1 MKKAAGITGII
12 LFLLGIV
19 LLFATRSSIVP
30 AFSTPVDIAEDGMAA
45 VEPGTAVEADLDMV
59 FERFSRRDN
68 RDYHVITVW
77 SGEYG
82 YFIPISISSNNAG
95 DYTKVV
101 NETMDY
107 AYGYTNDYGTET
119 VHFQGVVRELD
130 DTTADKMKDW
140 FREKGLFTRE
150 SDMDEAMLPY
160 MLYEVDLAGAKQ
172 NTILFAWMAILGLIL
187 LCVGIFAA
195 PEVKISLKLKE
206 TKINGV
212 TYQVG
217 QLRVLNSLLMKGKKK
232 EAQKMLTEK
241 FHVDSGYAAFVIDN
255 WNEYFY

>member
-1 MKKAAGITGII
+1 M
-12 LFLLGIV
+12 
-19 LLFATRSSIVP
+19 
-30 AFSTPVDIAEDGMAA
+30 EA
-45 VEPGTAVEADLDMV
+45 VGPGTAVETDLNMV

-82 YFIPISISSNNAG
+82 YFIPISISSNDAG
-95 DYTKVV
+95 DYTRVV

-107 AYGYTNDYGTET
+107 AYGYTNDYGTKT

-130 DTTADKMKDW
+130 DTTADQMKDW

-160 MLYEVDLAGAKQ
+160 MLYQVDLNGTKE
-172 NTILFAWMAILGLIL
+172 NTFLFAWITIAGLVL
-187 LCVGIFAA
+187 LCIGIFA
-195 PEVKISLKLKE
+195 PSEVKISLQLKE
-206 TKINGV
+206 TKMNGV
-212 TYQVG
+212 TYRIDQFRG
-217 QLRVLNSLLMKGKKK
+217 INSLLMKGKKQ
-232 EAQKMLTEK
+232 EAQRMLTER
-241 FHVDSGYAAFVIDN
+241 FHVDPGYAAFVIEN

>member
-1 MKKAAGITGII
+1 MKKTSKIIGII
-12 LFLLGIV
+12 LFLLGVV
-19 LLFATRSSIVP
+19 LLFATRNFIVP
-30 AFSTPVDIAEDGMAA
+30 AFSTPVDITEEGMEA
-45 VEPGTAVEADLDMV
+45 VGPNTAVETDFDLV
-59 FERFSRRDN
+59 FERFSRRES

-82 YFIPISISSNNAG
+82 YFIPISIASENAG

-107 AYGYTNDYGTET
+107 AYGYTDDYGTET

-160 MLYEVDLAGAKQ
+160 MLYEVDLTGAKQ
-172 NTILFAWMAILGLIL
+172 NTILFAWIAIVGFVF
-187 LCVGIFAA
+187 LCVGIFL
-195 PEVKISLKLKE
+195 PTEVKISLKLKE

-212 TYQVG
+212 TY
-217 QLRVLNSLLMKGKKK
+217 RVEQFRVVNSLIMKGKKQ

-241 FHVDSGYAAFVIDN
+241 FNVDSGYAAFVVDN